1 VNTTAMTERRPN
13 HARRRRA
20 SEQSNGSYPSVANG
34 TTISVV
40 ETVGPSVQLVF
51 HGRDFRFYAVSAAEL
66 AGLERSEATLPSAF
80 FATFFGASVPIGIE
94 AFATKTSPIAHI
106 GFAWGFIATTCLA
119 LFYALQTVLAW
130 RRRRNVL
137 ADIRGRP
144 VEFSPLRDLHSN

>member
-1 VNTTAMTERRPN
+1 MTSHQPD

-20 SEQSNGSYPSVANG
+20 SKRDNGSYPSVATG
-34 TTISVV
+34 TNVSIV

-66 AGLERSEATLPSAF
+66 SSLERSEATLPSAF

-106 GFAWGFIATTCLA
+106 GFEWGFVATTCLA
-119 LFYALQTVLAW
+119 FFYALQTLLAW
-130 RRRRNVL
+130 RRRRDTL
-137 ADIRGRP
+137 ADIGGRP
-144 VEFSPLRDLHSN
+144 VEFSPLSDLHSN